1 MKGSRVTVPRK
12 NLAALK
18 ERGIKALV
26 IACNT
31 ATSAAVRVLREENPE
46 LIIVGIEPAIKPASE
61 ICEHPRVIVM
71 ATALTLREEKFK
83 LLVNR
88 FSGKGEFIPLPCHGL
103 VELIEQGDCESDE
116 IYQYLAKLFAPYK
129 NDKIDGIV
137 LGCTHYPHVRSMIA
151 KHFSADVKII
161 DGGEGTAIAYI
172 DESGNVISIACSRSF
187 TANLIQS
194 NPQVK
199 SYYNELKN
207 HILSY
212 KGVKARMS
220 WRLES
225 FNKGRTQ
232 LFKLKIR
239 GKTICMYCALNPDD
253 FDEAKYFHE
262 RATAKNYAAVPM
274 MVRIKSDRG
283 LKRAKAL
290 VDMVMAA
297 FSIPAL
303 ARFESVDYAADYP
316 YDTTKSLVER
326 KLIKLLLPD
335 AVAAEPKPHHH
346 VHKKTVEVVHDDV
359 VEEITIF
366 EADDVQQEALE
377 ELIVAP
383 TPALDEIDFDDASEE
398 IPDFEETPEHPGV
411 DVIGVVWPEKPK
423 RNKIYRYDPDGESVS
438 VGDIVIVPTRD
449 AHKNREVIR
458 KAAVAHA
465 NHKIDP
471 ETLSFP
477 LKKILGVL
485 NKKPKSEGSSGGD

>member
-1 MKGSRVTVPRK
+1 VAEP
-12 NLAALK
+12 
-18 ERGIKALV
+18 
-26 IACNT
+26 
-31 ATSAAVRVLREENPE
+31 EN
-46 LIIVGIEPAIKPASE
+46 
-61 ICEHPRVIVM
+61 
-71 ATALTLREEKFK
+71 
-83 LLVNR
+83 N
-88 FSGKGEFIPLPCHGL
+88 IPLDHL
-103 VELIEQGDCESDE
+103 VE
-116 IYQYLAKLFAPYK
+116 
-129 NDKIDGIV
+129 ID
-137 LGCTHYPHVRSMIA
+137 
-151 KHFSADVKII
+151 

-377 ELIVAP
+377 ELIEAP

-485 NKKPKSEGSSGGD
+485 NKKTKSEESSDVD